1 MKEFDDLKFYG
12 IANRQR
18 YLENQSWLCD
28 RLTRTT
34 AAGNPTPIPQDIL
47 IKMQLAADEISLLR
61 DAVDFS
67 EVQHLT
73 QEF

>member
-18 YLENQSWLCD
+18 YLNNTDWLAI
-28 RLTRTT
+28 REAEGGLT
-34 AAGNPTPIPQDIL
+34 TPQETKD
-47 IKMQLAADEISLLR
+47 KRQLARDEMSLLR
-61 DAVDFS
+61 DATDYS
-67 EVQHLT
+67 QIQHLT